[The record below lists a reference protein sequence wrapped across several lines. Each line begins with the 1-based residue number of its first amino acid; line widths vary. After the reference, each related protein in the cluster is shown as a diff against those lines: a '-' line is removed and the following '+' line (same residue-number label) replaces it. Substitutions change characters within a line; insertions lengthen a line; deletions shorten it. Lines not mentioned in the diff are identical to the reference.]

1 MADARDEGNIKCDRY
16 EEQWTKDQRKQW
28 RAAEGSRQGM
38 CVFRG
43 QSLTGKHRGRLER
56 VKEKGGEQLTAS
68 GMKSDRVEDT

>member
-1 MADARDEGNIKCDRY
+1 MIDMKSNGPKTKESNG
-16 EEQWTKDQRKQW
+16 EQQK
-28 RAAEGSRQGM
+28 AAGM

>member
-56 VKEKGGEQLTAS
+56 VKGERRRAIDS
-68 GMKSDRVEDT
+68 KRNESDRVEDT